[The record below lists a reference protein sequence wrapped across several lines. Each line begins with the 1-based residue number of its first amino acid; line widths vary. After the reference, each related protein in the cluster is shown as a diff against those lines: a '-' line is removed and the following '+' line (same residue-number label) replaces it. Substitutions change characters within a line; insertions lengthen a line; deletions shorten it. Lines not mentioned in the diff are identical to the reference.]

1 LTNVFATISSDESS
15 ATAENDMIARIG
27 NIGVVTL
34 ALMLAAC
41 GSDADL
47 ASTTSTTSATST
59 PDGIEIATSVASTMA
74 PSASTEPTEQEAE
87 FPTAT
92 FASIS
97 EDPVTDELAAKFQ
110 VALEE
115 LAARDEF
122 AEAGGLVATVMTAD
136 GTWSGTT
143 GTADGVRDLRVDDQ
157 FAIASITKSVIA
169 AQVLSMVEAGELGL
183 DDLAANHLPPD
194 LQFDIDGVTIRH
206 LLSHRSGLPDYY
218 DLLYENQRTE
228 WQRVWTPAEILEV
241 LPTART
247 PPGDTFSYAET
258 NYLLLALVIEQL
270 RGRPTAEVL
279 RDGVLAIDGSER
291 LIHQPAERPSEPIAM
306 PAGESAAALQI
317 RGGYVPS
324 LASVTAFSGSGAMA
338 SDAPSLAR
346 WWRAFCAGEIVS
358 QSTLTEMATFDQ
370 EVSSLDGAYGLG
382 LFNPVDGY
390 AWALGHQGE
399 LFGYMSWAACLPE
412 EQAVTVVLTNRPV
425 RSMTVDLYYGALRP
439 FIDVL
444 RAG

>member
-1 LTNVFATISSDESS
+1 MTSSPSRHHQVGDSS
-15 ATAENDMIARIG
+15 PGA
-27 NIGVVTL
+27 
-34 ALMLAAC
+34 
-41 GSDADL
+41 
-47 ASTTSTTSATST
+47 
-59 PDGIEIATSVASTMA
+59 
-74 PSASTEPTEQEAE
+74 
-87 FPTAT
+87 
-92 FASIS
+92 
-97 EDPVTDELAAKFQ
+97 
-110 VALEE
+110 
-115 LAARDEF
+115 
-122 AEAGGLVATVMTAD
+122 
-136 GTWSGTT
+136 
-143 GTADGVRDLRVDDQ
+143 
-157 FAIASITKSVIA
+157 
-169 AQVLSMVEAGELGL
+169 VEAGELGL
-183 DDLAANHLPPD
+183 DDPAADHLPPD

-218 DLLYENQRTE
+218 DLLYENQRAE

-241 LPTART
+241 LPTTRT

-258 NYLLLALVIEQL
+258 NDLLLSLVIEHL

-306 PAGESAAALQI
+306 PAGESAVALQI

-324 LASVTAFSGSGAMA
+324 LASVTAFSGSGASVRRA
-338 SDAPSLAR
+338 FLAQ

-382 LFNPVDGY
+382 LFNPVAGY
-390 AWALGHQGE
+390 AWAVGHQGE

-412 EQAVTVVLTNRPV
+412 EEAVTFVVTNRPV
-425 RSMTVDLYYGALRP
+425 RSMTVDLFYGALRP